1 MKSGKGTR
9 RANTKAKSQMPV
21 VAQVWAHRFKEPLD
35 GELSAFLASIGFDH
49 VLAWADIAGSIAH
62 ATMLGNK
69 GVITR
74 KDAAVLVASLKKVG
88 AQLASGEAKLD
99 VQSEDIH
106 MNIEAL
112 LRKEVGD
119 LAGLLHA
126 GRSRNDQVALDLR
139 LYTREHIALTLEGL
153 VSIQKALF
161 KKADEGLSSPHL
173 EGGHF
178 AVLQGH
184 THLQP
189 AQPVL
194 ATHVFLAYVEKFQ
207 RDIERLEDDFDRV
220 NVSPL
225 GAGALAGT
233 GINIDPKMVADM
245 LGFEGTFANSLD
257 AVSDRD
263 FVLETL
269 SDLSMVS
276 LHLSSLCEELILW
289 CSGEVG
295 WAKIGDKASTGS
307 SMMPQKKNPDVFEL
321 VRGKTGRVIG
331 HVTALSMT
339 LKGLPLAYNK
349 DLQEDKEATFDAFIT
364 VEGCLRA
371 MAIALENL
379 ELCPKKMASSIH
391 PGVYA
396 TDLSEHLVKKGVPFR
411 EAHGIVGKLVLWCEG
426 NDKSLDKLTLK
437 DLKTFHPAFHQG
449 CIALLTPEGSVKAKI
464 SPGSTGP
471 GSVIKALAKAKSRL
485 KEENRNVQ
493 TLKAVTTKAKA
504 LL

>member
-1 MKSGKGTR
+1 MKSGKGTHK
-9 RANTKAKSQMPV
+9 ANTKAKSSTPV
-21 VAQVWAHRFKEPLD
+21 AAQVWAHRFKEPLD

-62 ATMLGNK
+62 ATMLGDT
-69 GVITR
+69 GVISR
-74 KDAAVLVASLKKVG
+74 KNAAVLVAGLKKVG

-99 VQSEDIH
+99 VSSEDIH
-106 MNIEAL
+106 MNLEAL

-139 LYTREHIALTLEGL
+139 LYTREHLALVLEGL
-153 VSIQKALF
+153 ASIQDALLE
-161 KKADEGLSSPHL
+161 KADEGLSSPHL
-173 EGGHF
+173 EGGQM
-178 AVLQGH
+178 AVLPGH

-194 ATHVFLAYVEKFQ
+194 ATHVFLAFVEKFQ

-220 NVSPL
+220 NISPL

-233 GINIDPKMVADM
+233 GIDIDPKIVADM
-245 LGFEGTFANSLD
+245 LGFDGTFANSLD

-269 SDLSMVS
+269 SDLSLIS
-276 LHLSSLCEELILW
+276 LHLSSLCEELIIW

-295 WAKIGDKASTGS
+295 WAKTGDKASTGS

-331 HVTALSMT
+331 HATALSMT

-349 DLQEDKEATFDAFIT
+349 DLQEDKEATFDAFNT
-364 VEGCLRA
+364 VEGCLHA
-371 MAIALENL
+371 MAIALDNL
-379 ELCPKKMASSIH
+379 ELCPEKMF
-391 PGVYA
+391 
-396 TDLSEHLVKKGVPFR
+396 LVKKGIPFR
-411 EAHGIVGKLVLWCEG
+411 EAHGIVGKLVLWCEQKG
-426 NDKSLDKLTLK
+426 KPLDKLTLK
-437 DLKTFHPAFHQG
+437 DLRSFHPAFDQG
-449 CIALLTPEGSVKAKI
+449 CLALLTPHGSVSAKK
-464 SPGSTGP
+464 SPGSTGLI
-471 GSVIKALAKAKSRL
+471 SVIKALAIAKARL
-485 KEENRNVQ
+485 KEEKQNGHKI
-493 TLKAVTTKAKA
+493 KAITTKAKA